1 MRNPFKS
8 VKKEKKKTT
17 NRERITN
24 ILLLIFVI
32 LVIIPQTRMPIMSFV
47 QRTFAFSPS
56 VKSNKEQLTDYNW
69 PLQTMDGEQFFF
81 SRSQD
86 KVVFLNFWATWCP
99 PCVAEM
105 PYIQNIYD
113 AYGDKVDFYFVTD
126 EPAEKVDAFM
136 DKHGY
141 SLPIQTSRYAP
152 PELLQSKALPT
163 TYVIGKDGRIHIAK
177 KGSARWDSKSVR
189 NLLDE
194 LLQE

>member
-1 MRNPFKS
+1 MAEKIT
-8 VKKEKKKTT
+8 KKKKSK
-17 NRERITN
+17 RDLITN
-24 ILLLIFVI
+24 ILLGVFVI
-32 LVIIPQTRMPIMSFV
+32 LMIIPQTRMPIMSFV
-47 QRTFAFSPS
+47 QRTIAFSPS

-69 PLQTMDGEQFFF
+69 PLQTMDGEQFSF

-126 EPAEKVDAFM
+126 ETSEKVDAFM
-136 DKHGY
+136 NKHGY

-194 LLQE
+194 LLEE